1 VPNATESPGI
11 VHFDGQ
17 GDVQPILNVS
27 HGRGY
32 KHVDT
37 ASNYSSSEAH
47 LGEARVAIRFSILK
61 KVYGFSK
68 IQSSIAKSLE
78 EFRTLTVETM
88 FLHVHDRQT
97 QFEDTAKV
105 MNDAFQHGKLKSFGL
120 SNFAAAEVE
129 SFIEI
134 CEERGYIKPSV
145 FKDTVTRS

>member
-1 VPNATESPGI
+1 
-11 VHFDGQ
+11 
-17 GDVQPILNVS
+17 
-27 HGRGY
+27 
-32 KHVDT
+32 
-37 ASNYSSSEAH
+37 
-47 LGEARVAIRFSILK
+47 
-61 KVYGFSK
+61 VYGFSK

-97 QFEDTAKV
+97 QFEDTAKA
-105 MNDAFQHGKLKSFGL
+105 MNVAFQHGKLKSFGL
-120 SNFAAAEVE
+120 SNFAAAEVR